1 MLADFSADGHIP
13 EGSGQQNVPTGSR
26 NSARMPPSRRKSS
39 MSPECWRHG
48 EKEAGCEAERNA
60 RSWGSR
66 RSRPGGAA
74 EAFDPIH
81 FVRKVLAPPPRR
93 GAGAERDPGVP
104 RLRHPPPS
112 FRPSGT
118 LRNLRTTDN
127 GQRTTDNGQR
137 TTDKRKSKNPLT
149 PGRISAYISSLMRK
163 SVTEQ
168 SPHIQETTT
177 PPLHLSNLRQGY
189 HRQANLQLIV
199 LRDTP

>member
-1 MLADFSADGHIP
+1 
-13 EGSGQQNVPTGSR
+13 
-26 NSARMPPSRRKSS
+26 

-104 RLRHPPPS
+104 RLRHPPPLS
-112 FRPSGT
+112 VTPGLSEIY
-118 LRNLRTTDN
+118 

-149 PGRISAYISSLMRK
+149 PGRIPAYISILMRK

-177 PPLHLSNLRQGY
+177 PPYTSPISAKATTDKPIFNSSSSGTPREKQILAIHLPAHAES
-189 HRQANLQLIV
+189 
-199 LRDTP
+199 

>member
-1 MLADFSADGHIP
+1 MSPRAHETPPECRQVEGNHRCLRSAG
-13 EGSGQQNVPTGSR
+13 GT
-26 NSARMPPSRRKSS
+26 ARRK
-39 MSPECWRHG
+39 PG
-48 EKEAGCEAERNA
+48 VK
-60 RSWGSR
+60 RSGTPGLGDLEGPALEGRQR
-66 RSRPGGAA
+66 RSIRYTSFAR
-74 EAFDPIH
+74 FW
-81 FVRKVLAPPPRR
+81 RRLR
-93 GAGAERDPGVP
+93 GAGRGRNGIRGFRGCGTPPLFPSLRD
-104 RLRHPPPS
+104 S
-112 FRPSGT
+112 QKS
-118 LRNLRTTDN
+118 
-127 GQRTTDNGQR
+127 TDNGQR

>member
-1 MLADFSADGHIP
+1 
-13 EGSGQQNVPTGSR
+13 
-26 NSARMPPSRRKSS
+26 

-104 RLRHPPPS
+104 RLRHPPLFPS
-112 FRPSGT
+112 
-118 LRNLRTTDN
+118 LRDS
-127 GQRTTDNGQR
+127 QKSTDNGQR

-149 PGRISAYISSLMRK
+149 PGRIPAYISILMRK

-177 PPLHLSNLRQGY
+177 PPYTSPISAKATTDKPIFNSSSSGTPREKQILAIHLPAHAES
-189 HRQANLQLIV
+189 
-199 LRDTP
+199 

>member
-1 MLADFSADGHIP
+1 
-13 EGSGQQNVPTGSR
+13 
-26 NSARMPPSRRKSS
+26 

-104 RLRHPPPS
+104 RLRHPPLFPS
-112 FRPSGT
+112 
-118 LRNLRTTDN
+118 LRDSQKSTDN

-137 TTDKRKSKNPLT
+137 TTDNGQKK
-149 PGRISAYISSLMRK
+149 
-163 SVTEQ
+163 
-168 SPHIQETTT
+168 IQK
-177 PPLHLSNLRQGY
+177 PVNAGAHFRVY
-189 HRQANLQLIV
+189 
-199 LRDTP
+199 